1 MKEVEMDCNFQD
13 DELLQN
19 IIILEMSLKVGT
31 FQFKQ
36 FQQKNV
42 TAFSHVRVDS
52 ANSWNNISVFRYRS
66 AEIFPNTSSRTKA
79 PGFGGSIL
87 TQQQTLCSCVAP
99 LLHHVWILT
108 LVAQYWLLNY
118 LVMLE
123 LAPYVVWWEL

>member
-52 ANSWNNISVFRYRS
+52 ANS
-66 AEIFPNTSSRTKA
+66 
-79 PGFGGSIL
+79 
-87 TQQQTLCSCVAP
+87 
-99 LLHHVWILT
+99 
-108 LVAQYWLLNY
+108 
-118 LVMLE
+118 
-123 LAPYVVWWEL
+123 